1 MFGRGTW
8 AIVGLATES
17 LEAFRISLEDRTVMA
32 GFSQMAAFAVTR
44 QFSSDTLGINPFR
57 APRLDEQYPIG
68 VEHQEALAQYA
79 VTEHEA
85 SSEDG
90 SDDQALPAEV
100 LDCAGY
106 GHTEAQFSLHPTLP
120 WYGLWA
126 VSNEWKDVSDVASIK
141 EHRSYS
147 LLERPYRFLQAIDK
161 KSVDQDA
168 LGVTAAV
175 RKQVPVLLDFNE
187 GRVYIETSD
196 QKLIYAIGVRLQR
209 LGAVI
214 IRVAW
219 TYRQPNWT
227 AEILNRLYEGTQF
240 QDEFVKRADEATRF
254 KAKEIEKLEDRELE
268 SIVAN
273 FFSMTQLA
281 SDLWVGIS
289 GPAQVRLHDTTPPI
303 GVKAVTTATSL
314 LQMTNDAKV
323 LSGAIIFQERVSFT
337 GKDGGERTFR
347 KDMLCVDV
355 NDRINLTDAGAAML
369 RGFDL
374 PSLRKDILREIR
386 QTNDVPSIEQ
396 FWGNW
401 LHELSNAVRTIEAAF
416 RELLDIDG
424 NEEAGILPMK
434 VPVTEEAP
442 ELVNV

>member
-1 MFGRGTW
+1 
-8 AIVGLATES
+8 
-17 LEAFRISLEDRTVMA
+17 MA
-32 GFSQMAAFAVTR
+32 AFSQMAAIAITR
-44 QFSSDTLGINPFR
+44 QFSSDALGVNPFG
-57 APRLDEQYPIG
+57 APRLDDDYPIRL
-68 VEHQEALAQYA
+68 EHQEALAQYA
-79 VTEHEA
+79 ITEHEA
-85 SSEDG
+85 GSE
-90 SDDQALPAEV
+90 QTLPEEV
-100 LDCAGY
+100 LNCAGY
-106 GHTEAQFSLHPTLP
+106 GHTEARFKLHATMP

-147 LLERPYRFLQAIDK
+147 LLDRPYRFLQAIDK
-161 KSVDQDA
+161 KSVDQEA

-187 GRVYIETSD
+187 GRVYIETGD
-196 QKLIYAIGVRLQR
+196 QKLIHAIVVRLQR
-209 LGAVI
+209 LGAAIV
-214 IRVAW
+214 RVAW
-219 TYRQPNWT
+219 TYTQPNWT
-227 AEILNRLYEGTQF
+227 AEILNRLYAGTQY
-240 QDEFVKRADEATRF
+240 QDEFIKRADEATRF

-268 SIVAN
+268 SIVSN
-273 FFSMTQLA
+273 FFSMTQLG

-303 GVKAVTTATSL
+303 GVKAATTATTL

-323 LSGAIIFQERVSFT
+323 LSGAITFQERVSFT
-337 GKDGGERTFR
+337 GKDGGDRTFR
-347 KDMLCVDV
+347 KDSLCVDV
-355 NDRINLTDAGAAML
+355 NDRINHSDAGCAML

-416 RELLDIDG
+416 REVLDIDG
-424 NEEAGILPMK
+424 NQDAGILPMK
-434 VPVTEEAP
+434 VQATEETP
-442 ELVNV
+442 ELVNA